1 MPPEPEDQ
9 TALSPYAELIS
20 RLRETRAGL
29 AVKMKQTYD
38 GALKENRTKLNTGEK
53 AVWDAADAEIQ
64 ALDDQIKDLV
74 EADGR
79 EVRAAEARRKTH
91 DTGPDTGNAGG
102 REARHVVAS
111 EPQVYGRGSGHSYLL
126 DMARVDLNRGD
137 GDGGV
142 AEARQRQERHRQELA
157 VELPARNEARRR
169 AADRAWEAMA
179 SGERGRDTKVSKAER
194 RALERFA
201 NSGLKPFEKRFISRV
216 DGQGGYFVPPLWLI
230 DEYVPYLRVGRVFA
244 DQWMGLPLPSGTDSI
259 NIPRV
264 VLGAATGPQTADG
277 APLPTRDMQDNFVN
291 ALVRTVAGQQDA
303 AIQLLDQSP
312 IAFDQVI
319 FKDLMAD
326 YAMNLS
332 GQLIVGSGSN
342 GQLTGIYPAGTLGTS
357 SGKSTAGFVISDT
370 ATAWTAAAGTANFYA
385 GMAKLVSQIARN
397 RFRPPT
403 HIVTN
408 PAAWYGL
415 SSAMDTT
422 NRPLVVPAQQGLGYN
437 QAAGDD
443 DGPVAEGPVGHIL
456 GIPWHLDPN
465 IPLTFGG
472 TVAPV
477 IGATSAGNVAP
488 VAGTGTNAVQ
498 TPAVAG
504 VFDDLYLWEGELRS
518 RTLSEVLSGTL
529 QVRFQ
534 VYAYVADMPGRYQDS
549 SGNLLSYGNY
559 NSLGSALT
567 GILSTGTG
575 GGLVGF

>member
-1 MPPEPEDQ
+1 MPPEQES
-9 TALSPYAELIS
+9 LSPYAELVS

-29 AVKMKQTYD
+29 ASKMKETFETARQ
-38 GALKENRTKLNTGEK
+38 ESRKLNKGEQ
-53 AVWDAADAEIQ
+53 AVWDAADLEIRE
-64 ALDDQIKDLV
+64 LDEQIEKFTD
-74 EADGR
+74 ADER
-79 EVRAAEARRKTH
+79 ETRAANLRAKTR
-91 DTGPDTGNAGG
+91 DTGAEGGQAGP
-102 REARHVVAS
+102 RESRATITS
-111 EPQVYGRGSGHSYLL
+111 EPQVYGRGTGHSYLL

-142 AEARQRQERHRQELA
+142 AEARVRQERHRQELS
-157 VELPARNEARRR
+157 VELPARHEARKR

-179 SGERGRDTKVSKAER
+179 SGERERDSRVSRAER

-201 NSGLKPFEKRFISRV
+201 NSGIKPFERRFISRV

-264 VLGAATGPQTADG
+264 VLGTATGPQVSDG
-277 APLPTRDMQDNFVN
+277 AAVPGRDMQDNFVN

-342 GQLTGIYPAGTLGTS
+342 GQLTGVYSAGTLGTS
-357 SGKSTAGFVISDT
+357 SGKSTSGFVVSDS

-385 GMAKLVSQIARN
+385 GMAKIVSQIARN

-403 HIVTN
+403 HIITN
-408 PAAWYGL
+408 PAVWYGL

-422 NRPLVVPAQQGLGYN
+422 NRPLVVPQQQGTSFN
-437 QAAGDD
+437 AAAGDD

-456 GIPWHLDPN
+456 GIPWLLDPN

-472 TVAPV
+472 TGAPS
-477 IGATSAGNVAP
+477 IGSTSSGNVAP

-498 TPAVAG
+498 TPGVAG

-518 RTLSEVLSGTL
+518 RTLSEVLSGNL

-534 VYAYVADMPGRYQDS
+534 VYAYVADMPNRYQDS

-559 NSLGSALT
+559 NSLGAATT
-567 GILSTGTG
+567 GILASG
-575 GGLVGF
+575 GGLTGF